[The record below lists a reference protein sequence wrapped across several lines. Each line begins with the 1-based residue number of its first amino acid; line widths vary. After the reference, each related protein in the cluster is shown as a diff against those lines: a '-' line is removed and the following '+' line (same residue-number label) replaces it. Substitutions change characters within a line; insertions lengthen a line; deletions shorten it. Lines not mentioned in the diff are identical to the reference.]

1 MTRTQALSALAAAA
15 AVACLARPALAAGLI
30 RFHNASVPGPVTV
43 EVRVGDTL
51 DGAPLYG
58 IQKIAKGEEWEVD
71 TSGVYAWWRRELNP
85 GKDDG
90 QFTAW
95 KRVDPSS
102 VDQRVDI

>member
-1 MTRTQALSALAAAA
+1 MTRTQVLSALAVAVVASIALPAA
-15 AVACLARPALAAGLI
+15 AAGLI
-30 RFHNASVPGPVTV
+30 RFRNASNPGAVTV

-51 DGAPLYG
+51 DSAPLYG
-58 IQKIAKGEEWEVD
+58 IQKIAKGEDWEVD

-85 GKDDG
+85 GKADG

-102 VDQRVDI
+102 IDQRIDI